1 MKNRIPTFLA
11 GVFTTLLLGTL
22 TISALAISGRM
33 TIEVDPINIQ
43 VNGVTFQPKDA
54 GGNDVPVFAY
64 NGTTYAPLRALAEA
78 YGLEVGYDAEK
89 NMATVVDPAIKKPNN
104 DVVAATPIDYSKW
117 SAEEEAAYQEFK
129 AMWDVSTEDSDYGSF
144 VNLYCYDTEKEVDK
158 FLQANTA
165 ETVEKFCF
173 RFDNELYSEHHRPNI
188 MYHFMGR
195 GAWGWQ
201 DIFSDEGWECR
212 YRENILDEYPERH
225 NVELVKVGDNYYAQT
240 KDGPTNSGISYVTRG
255 NLVFAD
261 ENVQVIN
268 SKMLTSW
275 QLSLPIKYALTEK
288 YIAEKSKNPYFE
300 YIADKEMKQGY
311 ENIDHTAGME
321 ETVWY
326 SPSESYTPMWWEVNG
341 YKLYNLD
348 PKCKE
353 MTEDGYRLQNGI
365 RYYNGMPCL
374 NDIFDAFG
382 IDKTISFGEY
392 EGFEYMEIK

>member
-1 MKNRIPTFLA
+1 MT
-11 GVFTTLLLGTL
+11 GVQTC
-22 TISALAISGRM
+22 AL
-33 TIEVDPINIQ
+33 PI
-43 VNGVTFQPKDA
+43 
-54 GGNDVPVFAY
+54 Y
-64 NGTTYAPLRALAEA
+64 
-78 YGLEVGYDAEK
+78 
-89 NMATVVDPAIKKPNN
+89 
-104 DVVAATPIDYSKW
+104 
-117 SAEEEAAYQEFK
+117 
-129 AMWDVSTEDSDYGSF
+129 
-144 VNLYCYDTEKEVDK
+144 
-158 FLQANTA
+158 
-165 ETVEKFCF
+165 
-173 RFDNELYSEHHRPNI
+173 
-188 MYHFMGR
+188 
-195 GAWGWQ
+195 
-201 DIFSDEGWECR
+201 EGWECR

-261 ENVQVIN
+261 EDVQVIN